1 MHSDGVEPEEMNAEN
16 SGSRQSLPR
25 ARSRISG
32 AGHPVSGQIVAAAR
46 RNFFA
51 NGFRGVTMDD
61 LAQDLGISKKTL
73 YEHFPSKT
81 ALVEAAIFDK
91 FRGINSELE
100 RITSECSSGLAG
112 RLHRLLAYIQQQTG
126 EIQPPFMRDLR
137 RQPQIFRHVESER
150 KQLVRRH
157 FGKLIYE
164 GRKSGLI
171 RKDVPVEL
179 ITEIILGALEKIMN
193 PAKMAELEIT
203 PKVGY
208 SAIIAVILEGIISEK
223 GRSKL

>member
-25 ARSRISG
+25 ARSRIPG
-32 AGHPVSGQIVAAAR
+32 AGHPVSGQIVAVAR

-91 FRGINSELE
+91 FRGIDAEME
-100 RITSECSSGLAG
+100 RITSECSSDFAG
-112 RLHRLLAYIQQQTG
+112 TLHRLLAYIQQQTE
-126 EIQPPFMRDLR
+126 EIQPPFLRDIR
-137 RQPQIFRHVESER
+137 RQPEIFHHVENRRTE
-150 KQLVRRH
+150 LVQRY
-157 FGKLIYE
+157 FGKLIYQ
-164 GRKSGLI
+164 GRAAGI
-171 RKDVPVEL
+171 VRKDVPAEL
-179 ITEIILGALEKIMN
+179 ITEIILGALEKIIN

-203 PKVGY
+203 PKAGY
-208 SAIIAVILEGIISEK
+208 SAIIAVILEGVITEK
-223 GRSKL
+223 GRSNL

>member
-1 MHSDGVEPEEMNAEN
+1 MHRDEVKPIELKAEN
-16 SGSRQSLPR
+16 P
-25 ARSRISG
+25 RSRHSIPRTRSGISG
-32 AGHPVSGQIVAAAR
+32 AGHPVVAQIIAVAR
-46 RNFFA
+46 QVFFA
-51 NGFRGVTMDD
+51 NGFRSVTMDD
-61 LAQDLGISKKTL
+61 LAHELGISKKTL
-73 YEHFPSKT
+73 YEHFRSKT
-81 ALVEAAIFDK
+81 ALVEATVFDK

-100 RITSECSSGLAG
+100 RITSESSSAFAG

-203 PKVGY
+203 PKAGY
-208 SAIIAVILEGIISEK
+208 SAIIAVILEGVITEK
-223 GRSKL
+223 GRSNL

>member
-1 MHSDGVEPEEMNAEN
+1 MQRNEVKPKELKAEN
-16 SGSRQSLPR
+16 PGASRSLPR
-25 ARSRISG
+25 SRSEISG
-32 AGHPVSGQIVAAAR
+32 AGHPVSAQIIAVAR
-46 RNFFA
+46 RVFFA
-51 NGFRGVTMDD
+51 NGFRAVTMDD
-61 LAQDLGISKKTL
+61 LAHELGISKKTL

-100 RITSECSSGLAG
+100 RITSESSSAFAG

-157 FGKLIYE
+157 FGKLIDQ
-164 GRKSGLI
+164 GRKAGTI
-171 RKDVPVEL
+171 RKDVPAEL

-193 PAKMAELEIT
+193 PAKLAELEIT
-203 PKVGY
+203 PNVGY
-208 SAIIAVILEGIISEK
+208 SAIIAVILEGIITEK

>member
-1 MHSDGVEPEEMNAEN
+1 MHRDGVEPEEMNAKN
-16 SGSRQSLPR
+16 SGPRQSLPR

-32 AGHPVSGQIVAAAR
+32 AGHPVSGQIVAVAR

-51 NGFRGVTMDD
+51 GGFRGVTMDD

-91 FRGINSELE
+91 FRDIDAELE
-100 RITSECSSGLAG
+100 RITSERSSDFAG
-112 RLHRLLAYIQQQTG
+112 TLHRLLAYIQQQTE
-126 EIQPPFMRDLR
+126 EIQPPFMRDIR
-137 RQPQIFRHVESER
+137 RQPEIFRHVENRRTE
-150 KQLVRRH
+150 LVQRY
-157 FGKLIYE
+157 FGKLICE
-164 GRKSGLI
+164 GRKAGI
-171 RKDVPVEL
+171 VREDVPAEL
-179 ITEIILGALEKIMN
+179 ITEIILGALEKIIN

-203 PKVGY
+203 PKAGY
-208 SAIIAVILEGIISEK
+208 SAIIAVILEGVITEK

>member
-1 MHSDGVEPEEMNAEN
+1 MHRDGVEPEEMNAEN

-32 AGHPVSGQIVAAAR
+32 AGHSVSGQIVAVAR

-51 NGFRGVTMDD
+51 SGFRGVTMDD

-91 FRGINSELE
+91 FRDIDAELE
-100 RITSECSSGLAG
+100 RITSERSSDFAG
-112 RLHRLLAYIQQQTG
+112 TLHRLLAYIQQQTE
-126 EIQPPFMRDLR
+126 EIQPPFMRDIR
-137 RQPQIFRHVESER
+137 RQPEIFHHVENRRTE
-150 KQLVRRH
+150 LVQRY
-157 FGKLIYE
+157 FGKLIRE
-164 GRKSGLI
+164 GRKAGI
-171 RKDVPVEL
+171 VREDVPAEL
-179 ITEIILGALEKIMN
+179 ITEIILGALEKIIN

-208 SAIIAVILEGIISEK
+208 SAIIAVILEGVITEK